1 MVDRSNSSHDGASRT
16 RHRRADLSRTRLL
29 AGYLAVFAVFIAVM
43 SVTGVT
49 SGSTPSA
56 TPADSAS
63 VRLAARGDGLFLT
76 SCASCHGPQGA
87 GTAVAPDIRNV
98 GAALTDFMLRTG
110 RMPLADVGQ
119 PVLRGPVQFDESD
132 IQALV
137 AYVSSLGSG
146 PDIPDITVTGADSA
160 AGRQLFVANCAAC
173 HGPAAGGGAVG
184 GGFVA
189 PGLEQADPKTVGE
202 AVLTGPGLMPK
213 FSFSPQQLDDIA
225 AYVQFLRSAPN
236 PGGASSPAVGPV
248 TEGFI
253 AGIALIGLLL
263 VARWVAVRR
272 DAEHG

>member
-1 MVDRSNSSHDGASRT
+1 MVDRSTSSHDGARSSR
-16 RHRRADLSRTRLL
+16 RPRAGLSRTQIL
-29 AGYLAVFAVFIAVM
+29 AGYLAVFAVVVLLLTA
-43 SVTGVT
+43 TGVA
-49 SGSTPSA
+49 SGSTPTA
-56 TPADSAS
+56 TPADSAA
-63 VRLAARGDGLFLT
+63 VRVAARGEGLFLT

-87 GTAVAPDIRNV
+87 GTAAAPDIRNV
-98 GAALTDFMLRTG
+98 GAALVDFMIRTG
-110 RMPLADVGQ
+110 RMPLADIGQ
-119 PVLRGPVQFDESD
+119 PVVRGPVQFDESD

-146 PDIPDITVTGADSA
+146 PDIPDITVTGADAA
-160 AGRQLFVANCAAC
+160 AGRGLFVANCAAC

-189 PGLEQADPKTVGE
+189 PGLQSADPKTVGE

-225 AYVQFLRSAPN
+225 AYVAFLQSAPN

-272 DAEHG
+272 GGGHA